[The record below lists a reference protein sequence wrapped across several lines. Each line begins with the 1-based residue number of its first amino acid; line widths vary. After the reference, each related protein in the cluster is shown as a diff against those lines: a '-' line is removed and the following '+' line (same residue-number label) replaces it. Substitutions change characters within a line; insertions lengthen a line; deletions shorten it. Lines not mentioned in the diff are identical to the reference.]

1 MKKIMVN
8 IIENVK
14 FVLSIILTLI
24 GSAFILGACNLIEY
38 LAKKSYGII
47 LLILFTISLFL
58 TIFFTDGWLNIICFL
73 LFAGWCFICFVL
85 MMLYS
90 LGEINKANAA
100 GEDPKYFNND
110 LTEADRRIL
119 EELNNTEHETN
130 T

>member
-58 TIFFTDGWLNIICFL
+58 TIFLQMVG
-73 LFAGWCFICFVL
+73 
-85 MMLYS
+85 
-90 LGEINKANAA
+90 
-100 GEDPKYFNND
+100 
-110 LTEADRRIL
+110 
-119 EELNNTEHETN
+119 
-130 T
+130 